1 MAKKRDDQRLFD
13 YDRRIELKLRLAAK
27 RAAETPTTGV
37 FAGVFGPLP
46 PREILDRLI
55 ERVRRL

>member
-1 MAKKRDDQRLFD
+1 MAKKRDDKRLFD

-27 RAAETPTTGV
+27 RAAEAPTAGV
-37 FAGVFGPLP
+37 FVRDFGPLP
-46 PREILDRLI
+46 PKEVLDRLI